1 MSRIERMIDIMDT
14 MIDGK
19 RRTGIEL
26 GYKYEVS
33 PSTIYRDIS
42 QLSIVYPIVTHYGGR
57 RGGSELLSMNSLKYG
72 LVQKSE
78 IRLLLQLVEKEAE
91 MNPQAK
97 TLSIKMK
104 KCFKFLE
111 KEE

>member
-1 MSRIERMIDIMDT
+1 MEKMSRIERMLDIIDT

-19 RRTGIEL
+19 RRTGVEL

-57 RGGSELLSMNSLKYG
+57 RGGERTFKYEFI
-72 LVQKSE
+72 K
-78 IRLLLQLVEKEAE
+78 IWTC
-91 MNPQAK
+91 AK
-97 TLSIKMK
+97 KRDKAFITTSR
-104 KCFKFLE
+104 E
-111 KEE
+111 RS